1 LYLDLKT
8 PDETAA
14 AAFERQLR
22 YRDAALQGMAIAADD
37 DLPDVEC
44 RSYVGGEALFWQP

>member
-1 LYLDLKT
+1 MYLDLKT

-14 AAFERQLR
+14 FERQLR
-22 YRDAALQGMAIAADD
+22 YRDASLQGMAIAADG